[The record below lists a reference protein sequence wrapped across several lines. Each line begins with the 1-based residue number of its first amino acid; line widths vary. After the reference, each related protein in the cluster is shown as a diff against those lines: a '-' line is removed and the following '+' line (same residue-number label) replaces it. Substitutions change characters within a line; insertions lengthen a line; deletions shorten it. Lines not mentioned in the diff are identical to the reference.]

1 MGRGRDP
8 SPTVRVLVL
17 IASLGA
23 AACPAAA
30 PGEGSFLETKYVR
43 YVTDLPFAP
52 CGGLARVTD
61 KQVEYL
67 FDLLGEP
74 YAAPLS
80 IEYEWAGDSSLLK
93 CEEKVAG
100 CAHATSEGASISSI
114 YLADIHELAHATHL
128 LTIGTS
134 HPVLTEGFASYA
146 SNQPRAATV
155 QEPSSFTQTI
165 EDMFVVGS
173 VSAERYPVAARFVGM
188 TIERKGIDAFKN
200 FWLKVPRGA
209 QLSEVRA
216 AYEASFGEP
225 WEDALAA
232 LAVREQAVFHDPY
245 CEGDARDVAEHLE
258 LTLTQTCEDEEVS
271 GPLNNAGIV
280 TGELPVPIQL
290 TAEGMYRF
298 RLGASGG
305 SMAPV
310 AALRGCSDGVPAP
323 VPTISLFAPGDDVT
337 QYLGPGRYLLNVRV
351 PLSPGS
357 GPAID
362 VVIDLIH

>member
-1 MGRGRDP
+1 M
-8 SPTVRVLVL
+8 RVLVL

-23 AACPAAA
+23 VACPAAA
-30 PGEGSFLETKYVR
+30 PDEDSFLETKYVR
-43 YVTDLPFAP
+43 YVTDQPFAP

-61 KQVEYL
+61 TQVEYL

-74 YAAPLS
+74 YPAPLS
-80 IEYEWAGDSSLLK
+80 IEYGWAGDSSVLK

-100 CAHATSEGASISSI
+100 CARATSEGASISSI
-114 YLADIHELAHATHL
+114 YLADLHELAHATHL

-155 QEPSSFTQTI
+155 QNPTSFTQTI

-188 TIERKGIDAFKN
+188 TIERKGIDAFKK
-200 FWLKVPRGA
+200 FWRGVPRNA

-216 AYEASFGEP
+216 TYEASFGEP
-225 WEDALAA
+225 WSDALAA
-232 LAVREQAVFHDPY
+232 IAVHEQAAFNDPY
-245 CEGDARDVAEHLE
+245 CEGDVRDVAEHLE

-271 GPLNNAGIV
+271 GPLKTPGVV
-280 TGELPVPIQL
+280 TGELPIPIRL
-290 TAEGMYRF
+290 TSEGMYRF
-298 RLGASGG
+298 RVGG
-305 SMAPV
+305 SDQSVAPV
-310 AALRGCSDGVPAP
+310 AALRGCSNGVAAP
-323 VPTISLFAPGDDVT
+323 VPAISLLTPGDDVT

-351 PLSPGS
+351 ALSPGVS
-357 GPAID
+357 PPIGI
-362 VVIDLIH
+362 VVDLIN